1 MRTLGVFAALT
12 LIALSAKCNVLA
24 SLTLKDIIL
33 KCESGMTAQDCKAL
47 IESNGFSTNITKI
60 SARTSKGTDVADI
73 FYYQVD
79 MYVDYHGYVLGPQP
93 KFDGTVSY
101 PYEWRGGPVKKR
113 GTRFVGPWNCK
124 GLTYIKCCAKIE
136 SDVYDADVNGN
147 YLSCFQEEAFYIDP
161 VTQERYGVF
170 LNPVD
175 NSINYLTEKELTQ
188 LEDREQTA
196 RDDLIAL
203 IDDTL
208 VNSHCPKATLKQ
220 IHARFL
226 FAMRGVPEARAFP
239 KYTKEVIRM
248 MNREVIDVIDTTQ
261 NAILQE
267 WLPKMKAIVQEVSKN
282 GGLHPID
289 KEDNEAYV
297 IRQVTNSTS
306 EVPTVKVIGQ
316 LRSASDVTRTPDEV
330 VTCIEENSDLNACS
344 DLLEGITVITVH
356 PRSSD
361 DPFYN
366 QVVIPIDYRYIKTIL
381 FVKVINCLTTFHF
394 SSIFLLSLCL
404 SLLTK
409 YAEALFLAC
418 SLVMTERYITRLS
431 GVEAHQKDQVLA
443 V

>member
-1 MRTLGVFAALT
+1 MRTLGVLAALT

-188 LEDREQTA
+188 LEDREQMA
-196 RDDLIAL
+196 RNDLIAL

-208 VNSHCPKATLKQ
+208 VNKYCPKATLKQ

-248 MNREVIDVIDTTQ
+248 MNREVIDVIDATQ
-261 NAILQE
+261 NAMLQE
-267 WLPKMKAIVQEVSKN
+267 WLPKMKAVVQEVSEN

-297 IRQVTNSTS
+297 IRQVANATT

-316 LRSASDVTRTPDEV
+316 LRSAADITRTPDKI
-330 VTCIEENSDLNACS
+330 VTCIEENSDLNACA
-344 DLLEGITVITVH
+344 DLLEGVTVITVH
-356 PRSSD
+356 PRSPD

-366 QVVIPIDYRYIKTIL
+366 QVVIPIDYRLERKLCCRRIL
-381 FVKVINCLTTFHF
+381 FPL
-394 SSIFLLSLCL
+394 
-404 SLLTK
+404 
-409 YAEALFLAC
+409 
-418 SLVMTERYITRLS
+418 
-431 GVEAHQKDQVLA
+431 
-443 V
+443 

>member
-1 MRTLGVFAALT
+1 MRTLAVFAALT
-12 LIALSAKCNVLA
+12 LITLSTKCNVFA

-33 KCESGMTAQDCKAL
+33 KCEAGMTAQDCKAL

-175 NSINYLTEKELTQ
+175 NSINYLTEEELTQ

-208 VNSHCPKATLKQ
+208 VNNHCPKATLKQ

-248 MNREVIDVIDTTQ
+248 MNREVIDVIDATQ

-267 WLPKMKAIVQEVSKN
+267 WLPKMKAVVQEVSKN

-297 IRQVTNSTS
+297 IRQVTNSTT
-306 EVPTVKVIGQ
+306 EFPTVKVIGQ
-316 LRSASDVTRTPDEV
+316 LRSASDITRTPDDV

-344 DLLEGITVITVH
+344 DLLEGVTVITVH

-366 QVVIPIDYRYIKTIL
+366 QVVIPIDYRYRKSIL
-381 FVKVINCLTTFHF
+381 YLKVINCLTIFHF
-394 SSIFLLSLCL
+394 SSIFLPSLCL
-404 SLLTK
+404 
-409 YAEALFLAC
+409 F
-418 SLVMTERYITRLS
+418 
-431 GVEAHQKDQVLA
+431 
-443 V
+443 

>member
-1 MRTLGVFAALT
+1 MRTLGVLAALT

-79 MYVDYHGYVLGPQP
+79 MYVDYHGY
-93 KFDGTVSY
+93 
-101 PYEWRGGPVKKR
+101 PYEWRGGPVKNR

-175 NSINYLTEKELTQ
+175 HSINYLTEKELTQ
-188 LEDREQTA
+188 LEDREQMA
-196 RDDLIAL
+196 RNDLIAL

-208 VNSHCPKATLKQ
+208 VNKYCPKATLKQ